1 MITNAISVGESAI
14 GAGYGLATALDTSVT
29 LSNMT
34 AVATTLDEEIT
45 ASAFEPMVRR
55 LNDLSVRKHFDA
67 YVDVPWD
74 EFPIDPTDP
83 RWELHHTDPLGGTEW
98 YRSQPQEVR
107 ARLGLDL
114 VANKMQVGYF
124 FEGVLKRGLLEHAT
138 RLAAGSP
145 ELRYVYHEVI
155 EEAHH
160 SLMFQEFCGRAGH
173 GTVAK
178 VPRRAR
184 VGAQRVVAMARRFPE
199 LFFVFVLGGEDP
211 IDHMQRETL
220 RAAKD
225 AERDLHPLLERI
237 MRIHVTEEAR
247 HLSFAR
253 NWLRDRVPSLG
264 IVRRS
269 ILAVAAPLILG
280 EMGGMMLKPAAD
292 VVRTYAIPKAVLR
305 EAYTD
310 NAAFQ
315 ATAPDALRKVRM
327 LCRELGLIRTPITR
341 RLWKSKGIWAD
352 D

>member
-1 MITNAISVGESAI
+1 MP
-14 GAGYGLATALDTSVT
+14 T
-29 LSNMT
+29 LT
-34 AVATTLDEEIT
+34 TTLDDEIA
-45 ASAFEPMVRR
+45 ASAFEPMVAR

-74 EFPIDPTDP
+74 DHPIDPTDT

-98 YRSQPQEVR
+98 YRAQPQEMR
-107 ARLGLDL
+107 ARIGLDL
-114 VANKMQVGYF
+114 IASKMQVGYF

-138 RLAAGSP
+138 TLPAGSA

-155 EEAHH
+155 EEAQH

-173 GTVAK
+173 ATVAV

-184 VGAQRVVAMARRFPE
+184 IGSQRVIAMARRFPE

-220 RAAKD
+220 RASKD
-225 AERDLHPLLERI
+225 ADRDLHPLLERI

-253 NWLRDRVPSLG
+253 NWLRDRVPTLG
-264 IVRRS
+264 PVRRA
-269 ILAVAAPLILG
+269 ILAIAAPLILG
-280 EMGGMMLKPAAD
+280 EMGGMMLKPSASI
-292 VVRTYAIPKAVLR
+292 VRTYGIPKAVLR

-310 NAAFQ
+310 NAEFQ
-315 ATAPDALRKVRM
+315 ATAPTAMRKVRM

-341 RLWKSKGIWAD
+341 RLWKAKGIWAD

>member
-1 MITNAISVGESAI
+1 M
-14 GAGYGLATALDTSVT
+14 L
-29 LSNMT
+29 
-34 AVATTLDEEIT
+34 TTLDAEIT
-45 ASAFEPMVRR
+45 ASAFEPMVAR

-67 YVDVPWD
+67 YVDVPW
-74 EFPIDPTDP
+74 EEHPIDPTDP
-83 RWELHHTDPLGGTEW
+83 RWELDAKDPLGGTDW

-114 VANKMQVGYF
+114 IAGKMQVGYF

-138 RLAAGSP
+138 TLPAGSA

-155 EEAHH
+155 EEAQH

-184 VGAQRVVAMARRFPE
+184 IGAQRVIGLARRFPE

-211 IDHMQRETL
+211 IDHMQREVL
-220 RAAKD
+220 RASKD
-225 AERDLHPLLERI
+225 DDRDLHPLLERI

-253 NWLRDRVPSLG
+253 NWLRDKVPSLG
-264 IVRRS
+264 LVRRT
-269 ILAVAAPLILG
+269 ILAIATPLILG
-280 EMGGMMLKPAAD
+280 EMGGMMLTPSTD
-292 VVRTYAIPKAVLR
+292 VVRAYRIPKAVLR

-310 NAAFQ
+310 NPEFQ
-315 ATAPDALRKVRM
+315 ATAPAALRKVRM

-341 RLWKSKGIWAD
+341 RLWKAKGIWAD